1 MREFILSPKTI
12 VGGALAVGLAL
23 GALLGLGLPAYGQVE
38 VRDLGYQAKA
48 IEPLDGLSMGG
59 AGCVPADLGS
69 GVVVMEFE
77 VTDVDPLADDPSDVM
92 IDTIIV
98 ENLGTANDQ
107 DIVEVLIIDENGNCD
122 QLGGGPATPI
132 PGANPNIA
140 FEADFLG
147 LSYVIPDDQ
156 TRRFFVAVR
165 TATTDVLKDD
175 NQRNTLQ
182 LRVTLTFLETVG
194 SPPTETTFTAQ
205 VTDSAPEFIWNGGVN
220 SFSDDL
226 YVINPLMPGETGVV
240 ARFTLCDDDSNEQAL
255 VIDGFN
261 VKQGPDGTAL
271 DTDIASLKFYRVE
284 GASRTL
290 IATLTPTSSFNRGGP
305 GDDLL
310 GLNLFLPDDG
320 CMTVEVEAQISPFA
334 YKGKVVQLE
343 IQIIAEEPV
352 GNPIDSSAAPFI
364 ITRAPTVIGK
374 GLIDLPDAIVLG
386 QPATLNLN
394 VVGFPL
400 PGLGTLQ
407 VGPVGALRYDPTVI
421 QIKQI
426 KSVGIYSVE
435 AVSIDNRRGEARFT
449 VRIDPAQT
457 DNALQTGTIA
467 QIVVEAVGQPGQRTL
482 LSLTFDQ
489 VTDADNNDVTGD
501 VGMDPGEVRLVP
513 PGDLDGDGRV
523 TISDALFLANELL
536 NGCPTLTDEQRLI
549 ADVAGDTLTGDKA
562 PSSKIPTCTD
572 AEADPLTGD
581 PRFDLDGVVDL
592 TSADVAQ
599 IAKLAIGAASASLK
613 GARAEMPVPVQAL
626 RVSAVQAFAAKGA
639 LTVKAQGV
647 GIQSVRVQLFDLAG
661 RTVLDEGASGRQLR
675 VRLLDAQGRP
685 LANGVYLYVVEVK
698 GVDGRVIRTDVRKLV
713 VLR

>member
-1 MREFILSPKTI
+1 MRKPFPSPT
-12 VGGALAVGLAL
+12 VGMLLALTLAVGAFI
-23 GALLGLGLPAYGQVE
+23 GLPAYGQVE

-48 IEPLDGLSMGG
+48 IEPMEGLSMGTVC
-59 AGCVPADLGS
+59 ALNVPADLGS

-77 VTDVDPLADDPSDVM
+77 VTDVDPLADDPSDVV
-92 IDTIIV
+92 ITEIKV

-122 QLGGGPATPI
+122 QLGGGPATPG
-132 PGANPNIA
+132 PGANPNIT
-140 FEADFLG
+140 FEADFDTN
-147 LSYVIPDDQ
+147 YTIPDGE
-156 TRRFFVAVR
+156 TRRFQVAVR

-175 NQRNTLQ
+175 NQRNTVQ
-182 LRVTLTFLETVG
+182 LRVTLTFTETVG
-194 SPPTETTFTAQ
+194 SPPTDTTFTAQ
-205 VTDSAPEFIWNGGVN
+205 VTDSRPEFIWNGGVN
-220 SFSDDL
+220 SFSDDM
-226 YVINPLMPGETGVV
+226 YVINPLMPGESGVV
-240 ARFTLCDDDSNEQAL
+240 ARFTFCDDDSNEQAL

-271 DTDIASLKFYRVE
+271 DTDIASLIFYRVE
-284 GASRTL
+284 GATRTF
-290 IATLTPTSSFNRGGP
+290 IASLTPTSSFNRGGP

-343 IQIIAEEPV
+343 VQIIAEEPV
-352 GNPIDSSAAPFI
+352 GNPIDPSAAPFI

-374 GLIDLPDAIVLG
+374 GLIDLPDVIVFG
-386 QPATLNLN
+386 QPATLNLR

-421 QIKQI
+421 QVKEIQG
-426 KSVGIYSVE
+426 VGIYSVE

-449 VRIDPAQT
+449 VRVDPAQAA
-457 DNALQTGTIA
+457 NALQTGTIA
-467 QIVVEAVGQPGQRTL
+467 QITVEGVGQPGQRTL

-501 VGMDPGEVRLVP
+501 VGMDPGQVRLVP
-513 PGDLDGDGRV
+513 PGDLDGDGQV

-536 NGCPTLTDEQRLI
+536 NGCPTLSDEQRLI
-549 ADVAGDTLTGDKA
+549 ADVAGDAATTGDKA
-562 PSSKIPTCTD
+562 PTGKIPTCT
-572 AEADPLTGD
+572 ATEADPLTGD
-581 PRFDLDGVVDL
+581 PKFDLDSVVDL

-599 IAKLAIGAASASLK
+599 IARLAIGAAAAGMSVAQVEK
-613 GARAEMPVPVQAL
+613 QPVQAL
-626 RVSAVQAFAAKGA
+626 QVSAVQAFHSRGL
-639 LTVKAQGV
+639 LT
-647 GIQSVRVQLFDLAG
+647 VRVQGTGIAELSVQVFDLAG
-661 RTVLDEGASGRQLR
+661 RKVLAEGARGAQLQT
-675 VRLLDAQGRP
+675 RLLSADGQP
-685 LANGVYLYVVEVK
+685 LANGVYLYVVTVK
-698 GVDGRVIRTDVRKLV
+698 GVDGRTMKTEVRKLV